1 MVAARGPMP
10 WQGVFY
16 YKAIDAQNGLW
27 TKTRVSSASA
37 ARIVVADF
45 DGDGRLDFATTGYYT
60 PGYFLCEDPQ
70 VLVFLS
76 RFA

>member
-1 MVAARGPMP
+1 MP

-16 YKAIDAQNGLW
+16 YKAVDVMNGLW
-27 TKTRVSSASA
+27 VKTRVATVSA
-37 ARIVVADF
+37 ARIAVADF

-70 VLVFLS
+70 VAVFLN
-76 RFA
+76 RFGDMPAKP